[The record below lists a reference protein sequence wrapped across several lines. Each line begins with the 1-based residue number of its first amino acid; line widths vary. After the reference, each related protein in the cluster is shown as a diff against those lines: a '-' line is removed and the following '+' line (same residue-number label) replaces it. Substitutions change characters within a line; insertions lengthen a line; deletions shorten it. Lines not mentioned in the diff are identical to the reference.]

1 MFLCLDQRW
10 QGTALWLS
18 PGGIEILR
26 ATLRLEGVRD
36 CLCFAQ
42 WEKKLCDVN
51 FRKHHVDVEDLVAN
65 SLQLF
70 SPWKAIAVWKP
81 LVQERRRADR
91 LSTCGM
97 REGCTEGLLRL
108 TRKNLKWN
116 WSYVS
121 ISCSLLCWYR
131 HEGVRDLDL
140 TRVVD
145 LTKQAVLRI

>member
-10 QGTALWLS
+10 WNCPVAYPRRYW
-18 PGGIEILR
+18 P
-26 ATLRLEGVRD
+26 LRLKEVRD
-36 CLCFAQ
+36 CLCFVQ
-42 WEKKLCDVN
+42 WEKKFCDVN
-51 FRKHHVDVEDLVAN
+51 FRKLHVHVEDLVAN

-70 SPWKAIAVWKP
+70 SPWKAITVWKP
-81 LVQERRRADR
+81 LVQERGRADR

-97 REGCTEGLLRL
+97 KEGCTEGLLRL

-116 WSYVS
+116 WSCVS
-121 ISCSLLCWYR
+121 ISHSLLRWYR

-145 LTKQAVLRI
+145 LTKQVVLRI